1 MKSIAD
7 IAAARILSLG
17 LAGPAV
23 RGPGDVVSHLLCMQ
37 GQDLRGALE
46 SVALRTA
53 DRDPAAVASALA
65 DGTVVRSW
73 TQRGTLHLVAGG
85 DVGWVLDLTGERML
99 KSMVRRRAQLG
110 IDDAMIARSNEL
122 AAALIRERGRVSRQ
136 ELLAAWEPLGVGEV
150 QGRGYHL
157 IVGLAIRQVLVQ
169 GPLAEAGP
177 LEQLFVLSAD
187 WLPPQRR
194 LAREEALAE
203 LVGRYVGSHGPATV
217 ADVARWAGLP
227 AGDVR
232 AGLASARAAGTIS
245 STDVEGTAYLHS
257 PDLPDLLAAH
267 RDETRAL
274 FLLPG
279 FDELILGYRDRS
291 ATLAAEDEA
300 LVVPGAN
307 GMFKGTIIEKAK
319 AVGTWRR
326 NGRPTGPKVET
337 TAFPGR
343 RLNQRRVEKAAAAYP
358 AFDRP
363 SRQGG

>member
-1 MKSIAD
+1 MRTTAD

-23 RGPGDVVSHLLCMQ
+23 RGPEAVASHLLCMQ

-53 DRDPAAVASALA
+53 DRDPAVVSAALA
-65 DGTVVRSW
+65 DGSVVRSW
-73 TQRGTLHLVAGG
+73 TQRGTLHLVAGR

-99 KSMVRRRAQLG
+99 NSMVRRRAQLG
-110 IDDAMIARSNEL
+110 IDDAMIARSSEL
-122 AAALIRERGRVSRQ
+122 AVALIGERGRVSRA

-150 QGRGYHL
+150 PGRGYHL

-169 GPLAEAGP
+169 GPLAESGT
-177 LEQLFVLSAD
+177 LDQLFVLSPD

-194 LAREEALAE
+194 LSREESLAE

-227 AGDVR
+227 LGDIR
-232 AGLASARAAGTIS
+232 TGLAAARAAGAVA
-245 STDVEGTAYLHS
+245 STDVDETTYLHS
-257 PDLPDLLAAH
+257 PELPDLLAAH
-267 RDETRAL
+267 RDETQAL

-279 FDELILGYRDRS
+279 FDELILGYQDRT
-291 ATLAAEDEA
+291 ATLTPDDEA

-307 GMFKGTIIEKAK
+307 GMFKGTVVEKAR

-326 NGRPTGPKVET
+326 NGRTFGPRFET

-343 RLNQRRVEKAAAAYP
+343 RLNQRRIEKAAAAYP
-358 AFDRP
+358 AFVR
-363 SRQGG
+363 G

>member
-1 MKSIAD
+1 MKTIAD
-7 IAAARILSLG
+7 VAAGRILSLG
-17 LAGPAV
+17 LAGPVA

-46 SVALRTA
+46 SVALRTS

-65 DGTVVRSW
+65 DGSVVRSW
-73 TQRGTLHLVAGG
+73 TQRGTLHLVAGA

-99 KSMVRRRAQLG
+99 RSMVRRRTQLG
-110 IDDAMIARSNEL
+110 IDGAMIARSIEL
-122 AAALIRERGRVSRQ
+122 ATALIRERGRASRA
-136 ELLAAWEPLGVGEV
+136 ELLAAWESLGVGEV

-169 GPLAEAGP
+169 GPLTESGP

-194 LAREEALAE
+194 PAREEALAE
-203 LVGRYVGSHGPATV
+203 LVGRYVGSHGPTTV

-227 AGDVR
+227 LGDVR
-232 AGLASARAAGTIS
+232 AGLAAARAAGAVA
-245 STDVEGTAYLHS
+245 STNVEGTAYLHS

-267 RDETRAL
+267 RDETQAL

-279 FDELILGYRDRS
+279 FDELVLGYRDRT
-291 ATLAAEDEA
+291 ATLAPDDEA

-307 GMFKGTIIEKAK
+307 GMFKGTVLERAQ

-326 NGRPTGPKVET
+326 SGRTTGPRFET

-343 RLNQRRVEKAAAAYP
+343 RLNQRRIKKAAASYP
-358 AFDRP
+358 AFGP
-363 SRQGG
+363 G